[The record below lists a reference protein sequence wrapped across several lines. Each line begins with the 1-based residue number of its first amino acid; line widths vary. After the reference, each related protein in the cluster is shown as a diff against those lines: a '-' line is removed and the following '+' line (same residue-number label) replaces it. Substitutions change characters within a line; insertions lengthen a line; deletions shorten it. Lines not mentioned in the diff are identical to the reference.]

1 MLFKQI
7 YTGGN
12 GEQLT
17 FKVSEGNL
25 SNPAIFDIILPFS
38 LECETQSNVE
48 NMLTS
53 LGLMVVTNTNE
64 SNSAVVGF
72 AQI

>member
-12 GEQLT
+12 GEKLT
-17 FKVSEGNL
+17 FKVSQSNL

-38 LECETQSNVE
+38 LEPETQLNVE
-48 NMLTS
+48 SMLTS
-53 LGLMVVTNTNE
+53 LGLMIVSNTNTI
-64 SNSAVVGF
+64 NSAVAGF
-72 AQI
+72 AQV